1 MIGID
6 VEPNFQAPSQKLSPL
21 SILDNRN
28 TNIAIVY
35 TYMSYIYLFI
45 FMLSL
50 FDCDTKFW

>member
-45 FMLSL
+45 YIHVIFI
-50 FDCDTKFW
+50 